1 MHIVADTNIKTPLK
15 KAVENK
21 SETIKTKTFKKA
33 KKEKQ
38 DAYLKAIEEGQRVL
52 NNPKATK
59 KDVEDANK
67 AIELAKKSLDGIK
80 QMGHNKA
87 KDKAKENG
95 KMKEKVKESNRT
107 NESNKSKNSK
117 NPNGQKNSKGNLP
130 KTSYASGIVGYGVS
144 VLASVLGA
152 FAIGK
157 KRKED

>member
-1 MHIVADTNIKTPLK
+1 
-15 KAVENK
+15 
-21 SETIKTKTFKKA
+21 
-33 KKEKQ
+33 
-38 DAYLKAIEEGQRVL
+38 
-52 NNPKATK
+52 
-59 KDVEDANK
+59 
-67 AIELAKKSLDGIK
+67 
-80 QMGHNKA
+80 MGHNKA

>member
-1 MHIVADTNIKTPLK
+1 MEKFLPASLITP
-15 KAVENK
+15 V
-21 SETIKTKTFKKA
+21 SWSSSTPRTRT
-33 KKEKQ
+33 
-38 DAYLKAIEEGQRVL
+38 
-52 NNPKATK
+52 
-59 KDVEDANK
+59 
-67 AIELAKKSLDGIK
+67 
-80 QMGHNKA
+80 
-87 KDKAKENG
+87 ENG

>member
-1 MHIVADTNIKTPLK
+1 MLK
-15 KAVENK
+15 KNLLKGMIILGGLGISAGLAASYVDDAAELIINQEL
-21 SETIKTKTFKKA
+21 SEKDLVKDFSS
-33 KKEKQ
+33 KEI
-38 DAYLKAIEEGQRVL
+38 LEI
-52 NNPKATK
+52 
-59 KDVEDANK
+59 
-67 AIELAKKSLDGIK
+67 
-80 QMGHNKA
+80 
-87 KDKAKENG
+87 
-95 KMKEKVKESNRT
+95 KEKVKESNRT